1 MLGAK
6 IRVPTPIG
14 TVAATIPKWSSTGRV
29 LRLKGRGVPR
39 PDGGKGDQYV
49 TLRLMLPQKPD
60 PTLEAFIAQWQPAAV
75 RAGLAAENLREN
87 IFSPGE
93 IAEIGKTGVAR
104 VG

>member
-6 IRVPTPIG
+6 VKVPTLSG
-14 TVAATIPKWSSTGRV
+14 TVAVAVPKWSSTGRI

-60 PTLEAFIAQWQPAAV
+60 PKLEAFVAQWQPVAD
-75 RAGLAAENLREN
+75 
-87 IFSPGE
+87 SPRQSM
-93 IAEIGKTGVAR
+93 GV
-104 VG
+104 